1 MASLMMTTS
10 ACFSRPKECHNCQ
23 RKNRDPVMEQ
33 SEEVRKPC
41 TALHCCA
48 ALGLTMLLFV
58 RIVSLGYLYNFLILG
73 NTQWVLAA
81 FYTLFLIVII
91 SYSCFLTLALRNRH
105 DNALIYYQHMA
116 YA

>member
-1 MASLMMTTS
+1 MIKLSQW
-10 ACFSRPKECHNCQ
+10 E
-23 RKNRDPVMEQ
+23 
-33 SEEVRKPC
+33 
-41 TALHCCA
+41 
-48 ALGLTMLLFV
+48 LTMLLFV